1 MNDSP
6 LAFFVTWTVY
16 GTFLQGD
23 GRGWRKYRKGERT
36 PQPKLVEWQKSRLN
50 YPVIRLHSNWQRIVE
65 ATIVKHCEIRNWHL
79 WAKNCRT
86 NHVHAVVTARGYDG
100 ATVLDQ
106 FKAYAT
112 RALRRDSEVFSGR
125 PVWTEYGDW
134 DCLYTE
140 DELEAAVLYV
150 TEVQDRMHLPKH

>member
-1 MNDSP
+1 MTTRWLFLSLLTL
-6 LAFFVTWTVY
+6 LAFPFSDLSAQQPPDRS
-16 GTFLQGD
+16 GTKPED
-23 GRGWRKYRKGERT
+23 SR
-36 PQPKLVEWQKSRLN
+36 RLN

-106 FKAYAT
+106 FKAYAP

-150 TEVQDRMHLPKH
+150 TEGQDRMHLPKH